1 MSVTSLLDLDLKAL
15 LDRLESRTG
24 LKLPRRV
31 IEVYL
36 DEKHDLL
43 FIRFKEPQRVEVGE
57 PLATNT
63 IVTLFTDEESGEVT
77 AIEILGLSGLLEE
90 LRFKS

>member
-15 LDRLESRTG
+15 LDRLESKAG

-36 DEKHDLL
+36 DEKRDLL
-43 FIRFKEPQRVEVGE
+43 FIRFKEPQRAEVGE
-57 PLATNT
+57 PLATDT
-63 IVTLFTDEESGEVT
+63 IVTLFTDEGSGEVT
-77 AIEILGLSGLLEE
+77 AIEIVGLSGLLKE

>member
-1 MSVTSLLDLDLKAL
+1 
-15 LDRLESRTG
+15 

-43 FIRFKEPQRVEVGE
+43 FIRFKEPWRVEVGE

-77 AIEILGLSGLLEE
+77 AIEILGLSGLLKE

>member
-1 MSVTSLLDLDLKAL
+1 MSVTSLLDLDLKVL
-15 LDRLESRTG
+15 LDRLESRAG

-43 FIRFKEPQRVEVGE
+43 FIRFKEPRGVEVGE

-63 IVTLFTDEESGEVT
+63 IVTLFTDEESSEVT
-77 AIEILGLSGLLEE
+77 AIEIVGLSGLLKE
-90 LRFKS
+90 LRFES